1 MLAARTPQERG
12 RDIILHSPIVAQMLS
27 LLGADQMI
35 QVQLGAGTRP
45 EAQAI

>member
-1 MLAARTPQERG
+1 
-12 RDIILHSPIVAQMLS
+12 MLS

-45 EAQAI
+45 EAQTI